1 MSILHVITS
10 LHTGG
15 AETLVVNLIP
25 HFIDLGY
32 EVGVVVFNG
41 EETPL
46 MKKLLHDC
54 PDCKLYKLGHSY
66 YNPFYII
73 KLIWIMRKYDIIHT
87 HNSSPQ
93 LFVAIA
99 NIFYRKKIVTTEH
112 NTNNRKRNYWL
123 LSMIDNW
130 MYPRYDKIICISD
143 QAKVNL
149 LNYLKT
155 TSLNSICTIYNG
167 IDVKA
172 FRNAHP
178 IKEEKKEKFIVVM
191 VAGFRPQKDQDTLIK
206 AFSKLPPDKYKLW
219 LIGDG
224 ERHEILYSLV
234 RNLKLQQNVI
244 FGGTCNNVPN
254 ILQTADIVVL
264 SSHYEGLSLSN
275 IEGMATGKPFV
286 ASDVEGIHEVT
297 NGYGILFPHED
308 EDALAAIIKKLH
320 DDKEYYQKVACK
332 CFERAQEFDISKT
345 VKAYSEVYKQLA
357 N

>member
-123 LSMIDNW
+123 LSMIDN
-130 MYPRYDKIICISD
+130 
-143 QAKVNL
+143 
-149 LNYLKT
+149 
-155 TSLNSICTIYNG
+155 
-167 IDVKA
+167 
-172 FRNAHP
+172 
-178 IKEEKKEKFIVVM
+178 
-191 VAGFRPQKDQDTLIK
+191 
-206 AFSKLPPDKYKLW
+206 
-219 LIGDG
+219 
-224 ERHEILYSLV
+224 
-234 RNLKLQQNVI
+234 
-244 FGGTCNNVPN
+244 
-254 ILQTADIVVL
+254 
-264 SSHYEGLSLSN
+264 
-275 IEGMATGKPFV
+275 
-286 ASDVEGIHEVT
+286 
-297 NGYGILFPHED
+297 
-308 EDALAAIIKKLH
+308 
-320 DDKEYYQKVACK
+320 
-332 CFERAQEFDISKT
+332 
-345 VKAYSEVYKQLA
+345 
-357 N
+357 